1 MGAGSRITRSIPH
14 GIFADLASVP
24 FSFCLPNLG
33 PVHSTFG
40 PRPLNLSASVR
51 YTHVWELAP
60 IIRRAARA
68 CPCPRV
74 QLVRTHCVL
83 IVAGQANW
91 VRRTLPPR
99 PVIFLEFKSQTNPV
113 PITLAKDYHNIL
125 QRMNLITNSPNN
137 NLTK

>member
-1 MGAGSRITRSIPH
+1 
-14 GIFADLASVP
+14 
-24 FSFCLPNLG
+24 
-33 PVHSTFG
+33 
-40 PRPLNLSASVR
+40 
-51 YTHVWELAP
+51 
-60 IIRRAARA
+60 
-68 CPCPRV
+68 
-74 QLVRTHCVL
+74 VL

-125 QRMNLITNSPNN
+125 QRVNLITNSPNN